1 MCNYG
6 HINYVWARDFGL
18 PAIRA
23 PDHIGI
29 VGYLD
34 FGFLNYIIPFR
45 LKSDAYCEKVTKN
58 ETTCRYSFFDLMEE
72 F

>member
-34 FGFLNYIIPFR
+34 FGFFNYIIPFR
-45 LKSDAYCEKVTKN
+45 LQSDAYCEKVAKN
-58 ETTCRYSFFDLMEE
+58 SARLPVSILSLI
-72 F
+72 